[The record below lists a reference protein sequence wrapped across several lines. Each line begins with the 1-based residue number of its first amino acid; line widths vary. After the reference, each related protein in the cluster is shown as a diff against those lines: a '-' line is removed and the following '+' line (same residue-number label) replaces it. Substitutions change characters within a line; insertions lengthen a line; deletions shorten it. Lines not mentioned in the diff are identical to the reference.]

1 MPKLSW
7 TVAEPTAL
15 KTPTLSMNAWKPRL
29 LELTDNL
36 ALQSFN
42 EGHFLC
48 EKKYNCLKS
57 KPQKAIDNV
66 WKWTKRTSQTKLHHK
81 GWHIQV
87 SQTWKAIKMKVNNLH
102 RDLLI
107 RVSSIPYVKDKEH
120 VGSSLN
126 QPGDL
131 VLSGCPLTLI
141 IIIEPASSHQLKS

>member
-1 MPKLSW
+1 MPKLSR

-15 KTPTLSMNAWKPRL
+15 KTPTLSMKAWKPRL

-57 KPQKAIDNV
+57 KPQKAIDV
-66 WKWTKRTSQTKLHHK
+66 WKRTSQTKLHHK

-102 RDLLI
+102 HDLLI
-107 RVSSIPYVKDKEH
+107 RASSIPYVKDKEH
-120 VGSSLN
+120 ADSSLN

-141 IIIEPASSHQLKS
+141 IIIEQASSRQLKS